1 MSGVKI
7 ATLDRLISGDR
18 YDPILIVSK
27 TIGLE
32 WATVRALIL
41 LRLGPNRAASPAD
54 IEGARVNFAR
64 LMPSTAERVVEF
76 WKTRHAYSTFVIAR
90 SAGES
95 VDCNDVEL
103 WHPPKRKRD
112 MILPRRETA
121 PSGEIEML
129 TADIQSHA
137 NRIRDDGFTVI
148 EHAASPELVEG
159 LKAALERTERDHNLG
174 YAKTSF
180 EGFKTVRINNL
191 LTYDDI
197 FWEVPLHENVLPV
210 VERVLDRECLLS
222 SFCSLVL
229 GPGQE
234 AQPIHE
240 DTQLIPLPRP
250 HIPITINAI
259 WALSDFRQDNGATR
273 IVPGSHKYDSSP
285 EYGKEYDTV
294 TATMP
299 AGSVMLFDSALWH
312 GGGANTS
319 DARRFAFSCAYCW
332 GWMRQQENLQFGIP
346 LETAK
351 RFPRRLQELC
361 GYSVYKGQFGHIDNR
376 DPIEL
381 LGRERGKRM
390 VWEATDAK
398 KARAEQ

>member
-1 MSGVKI
+1 
-7 ATLDRLISGDR
+7 
-18 YDPILIVSK
+18 
-27 TIGLE
+27 
-32 WATVRALIL
+32 
-41 LRLGPNRAASPAD
+41 
-54 IEGARVNFAR
+54 
-64 LMPSTAERVVEF
+64 
-76 WKTRHAYSTFVIAR
+76 
-90 SAGES
+90 
-95 VDCNDVEL
+95 
-103 WHPPKRKRD
+103 
-112 MILPRRETA
+112 
-121 PSGEIEML
+121 ML
-129 TADIQSHA
+129 TDAAIQSHA
-137 NRIRDDGFTVI
+137 DKIRDDGFAVI
-148 EHAASPELVEG
+148 EGAAAPTLVAELRE
-159 LKAALERTERDHNLG
+159 ALERTERDHGFG

-191 LTYDDI
+191 LTFDET
-197 FWEVPLHENVLPV
+197 FWEVPLHDNVLPV
-210 VERVLDRECLLS
+210 VERLLDRECLLS

-229 GPGQE
+229 APGQE

-259 WALSDFRQDNGATR
+259 WALSDFTADNGATR

-285 EYGKEYDTV
+285 EYGKTYDAV

-299 AGSVMLFDSALWH
+299 VGSVMLFDSALWH

-319 DARRFAFSCAYCW
+319 NDRRFALSCAYCW
-332 GWMRQQENLQFGIP
+332 GWMRQQENLQLGIP
-346 LETAK
+346 QDTAR

-390 VWEATDAK
+390 VWEATDVR
-398 KARAEQ
+398 KAREATK